1 MSSNSVKEAKVSVC
15 TYCGEF
21 SIWINGKMIYP
32 DNFAVEPPNQDL
44 SDEIK
49 QDYLEA
55 ASIWQKSPRGAAALL
70 RLALQKLM
78 IQLGEKGEN
87 LNEDIANLVK
97 KGLDKKIQQAL
108 DYVRVIGNNA
118 VHPGLLDLRDNK
130 ETVGMLFELIN
141 FIADRMITSNKKI
154 DELYDKLPD
163 SIKQQIEKRD
173 KGQP

>member
-1 MSSNSVKEAKVSVC
+1 
-15 TYCGEF
+15 
-21 SIWINGKMIYP
+21 
-32 DNFAVEPPNQDL
+32 
-44 SDEIK
+44 
-49 QDYLEA
+49 
-55 ASIWQKSPRGAAALL
+55 
-70 RLALQKLM
+70 
-78 IQLGEKGEN
+78 
-87 LNEDIANLVK
+87 K